1 MKTDARAIESA
12 DTSARVDTIH
22 ETYLQTLT
30 LVERLH
36 RRLLE
41 VIKDEFDRRGRSD
54 IAPVQALILY
64 SIGNQELSVG
74 ELRTRGYYLGTNVTH
89 NLQKL
94 VGLGLVEHQ
103 RSRLDRRAVR
113 IKLTANGLGVY
124 EIVDALCQKHAQTVD
139 EAAGVNAGDFE
150 NLNKLLHRLERF
162 WIDQIAYRL

>member
-1 MKTDARAIESA
+1 MRTVARAVESA
-12 DTSARVDTIH
+12 DFETRVDTIR
-22 ETYLQTLT
+22 EPYLQTLT

-36 RRLLE
+36 RRFLE

-64 SIGNQELSVG
+64 SIGDQELSVG
-74 ELRTRGYYLGTNVTH
+74 DLRTRGYYLGTNVSH
-89 NLQKL
+89 NLKKL
-94 VGLGLVEHQ
+94 VDLGLVEHQ
-103 RSRLDRRAVR
+103 RSRVDRRAVR

-124 EIVDALCQKHAQTVD
+124 EIVNALCQKHAQTVD
-139 EAAGVNAGDFE
+139 QAGGVNADDFA